1 MLVIAVLAIGLL
13 SLNLRIP
20 TSATGPL
27 LPTIGADTGHGET
40 VLSLLT
46 TIPLILVFVIAPIT
60 PRITGRF
67 GRSRVIGFVLVL
79 VIIGT
84 LVRSVPGDLGLF
96 AGTIILGIGIALGTV
111 LGPAA
116 VAASRRAWRGWLTA
130 TYTMT
135 LSLGPALA
143 LGLTIP
149 MMTGFGLEW
158 RGTLLLWGLVGVFG
172 LAFWI
177 AYTRMTV
184 AREATAAAVGDG
196 VTDVANVPCPVP
208 DVVGAVDPVAG
219 VEDPIVR
226 AVPVVR
232 DPRVWGLAVYLGTT
246 SLIFYVSSTW
256 LPTAFAQM
264 GLDAD
269 AAGGYTSLIS
279 IIAIPCAFLAP
290 LALRR
295 GWGALIVPLGPVI
308 ACVGVVLLLAAE
320 AGGVLGSSVL
330 LGIAQGICLG
340 VSYGLVVEFATSPEH
355 AASVS
360 AVTSTVGIALA
371 AGGPLAFGLGLE
383 LTGSYVVPMVGLG
396 SIALL
401 QAALGLWTGRLGP
414 ARRGR

>member
-1 MLVIAVLAIGLL
+1 MLVVAVLAIGLL

-20 TSATGPL
+20 TAATGPL
-27 LPTIGADTGHGET
+27 LPIIGADTGHGET

-46 TIPLILVFVIAPIT
+46 TIPLVLVFVIAPIT

-67 GRSRVIGFVLVL
+67 GRSRVIGCVLVL
-79 VIIGT
+79 IIVGT
-84 LVRSVPGDLGLF
+84 MVRSFPGNLGLF
-96 AGTIILGIGIALGTV
+96 AGTTILGIAIALGTV

-130 TYTMT
+130 TFTMT
-135 LSLGPALA
+135 LSLGPAMA

-158 RGTLLLWGLVGVFG
+158 RGALLLWGVVGVLG
-172 LAFWI
+172 LGFWL
-177 AYTRMTV
+177 AYTRLLTRREV
-184 AREATAAAVGDG
+184 AADGAREGAADA
-196 VTDVANVPCPVP
+196 AN
-208 DVVGAVDPVAG
+208 
-219 VEDPIVR
+219 PIAR

-256 LPTAFAQM
+256 LPTTFAQM

-269 AAGGYTSLIS
+269 GAGGYTSLIS
-279 IIAIPCAFLAP
+279 IIAIPFAFLAP

-295 GWGALIVPLGPVI
+295 GWGMLIVPLGPLI
-308 ACVGVVLLLAAE
+308 ACAGAVLLLTAE
-320 AGGVLGSSVL
+320 SGGVLGTSVL

-371 AGGPLAFGLGLE
+371 AGGPLAFGFGLE
-383 LTGSYVVPMVGLG
+383 VTGSYVVPVVGLG
-396 SIALL
+396 VIALL
-401 QAALGLWTGRLGP
+401 QALLGVWTARLGP
-414 ARRGR
+414 ARR